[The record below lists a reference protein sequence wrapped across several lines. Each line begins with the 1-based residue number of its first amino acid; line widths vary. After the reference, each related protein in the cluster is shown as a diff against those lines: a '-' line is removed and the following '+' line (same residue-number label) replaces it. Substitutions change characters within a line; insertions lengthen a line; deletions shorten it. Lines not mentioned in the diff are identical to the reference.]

1 MLKGN
6 ALISCWSRS
15 VDDRDRTVAKY
26 EVETA
31 VQKHQDM
38 LDGHA
43 FIFPVRLEKCEIP
56 LIAVGN
62 DRLEDI
68 QTRDL
73 FGSKRATA
81 LKQLVADLKKAMNRK

>member
-6 ALISCWSRS
+6 
-15 VDDRDRTVAKY
+15 
-26 EVETA
+26 
-31 VQKHQDM
+31 
-38 LDGHA
+38 A

-62 DRLEDI
+62 DRLKDL

-73 FGSKRATA
+73 FGPKREEA
-81 LKQLVADLKKAMNRK
+81 LKKLVADLKRAMKRK